1 LVIRSTLGEAV
12 LLVALAALPAIG
24 EALYLRERVPWQE
37 KPAAEEITVKE
48 AQALGEKVMWVD
60 ARPENEFTAAHIP
73 GAILLNTENWDS
85 LLPQL
90 LNTWT
95 PDRELVVYCSKQTC
109 GASQEVARRLREEAG
124 LTNVVV
130 LKGGWEAWQEASIR

>member
-1 LVIRSTLGEAV
+1 LVTRSTIGQA
-12 LLVALAALPAIG
+12 LLLIGLAALPAFA
-24 EALYLRERVPWQE
+24 EALYLRDHVPWRE
-37 KPAAEEITVKE
+37 KPAADEITVKE
-48 AQALGEKVMWVD
+48 AEALGEKVLWVD
-60 ARPENEFTAAHIP
+60 ARPEDEFTAAHIP

-95 PDRELVVYCSKQTC
+95 PDRVLVVYCSKQTC
-109 GASQEVARRLREEAG
+109 DASQEVARRLREEAR

-130 LKGGWEAWQEASIR
+130 LKGGWEAWQGANKP